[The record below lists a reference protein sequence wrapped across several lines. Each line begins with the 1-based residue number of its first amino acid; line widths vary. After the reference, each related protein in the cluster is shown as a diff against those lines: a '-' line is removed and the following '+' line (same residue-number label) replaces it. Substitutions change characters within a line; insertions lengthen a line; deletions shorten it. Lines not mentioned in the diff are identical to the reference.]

1 MDEVEQ
7 FEAMMNDELKGAVN
21 DVLKALESYTS
32 EKLNSLSNLPTDLV
46 ESFLYT
52 NSISVPESLKKQ
64 MTTPYSIAKYLLL
77 KEQEREMIEKVETE
91 LENTIDAE
99 KVNWLIY
106 KDLTNRISFSKKIPI
121 NSDEVPQSLSVK
133 YKYDSDND
141 KLIYSISDGSWG
153 WEISL
158 AQLKGILENKTIS
171 PISESISKHSKT
183 PTDVK
188 FSTSMTDNEIVI
200 NSGQIKIIVQKC

>member
-1 MDEVEQ
+1 MDETEQ
-7 FEAMMNDELKGAVN
+7 FDAMMNDELKDAVN

-32 EKLNSLSNLPTDLV
+32 EKLNSLSNLPMDLV
-46 ESFLYT
+46 EGFLYA

-91 LENTIDAE
+91 LKNTIDAE

-183 PTDVK
+183 STDVK

>member
-7 FEAMMNDELKGAVN
+7 FDAMMNDELKGAVN

-32 EKLNSLSNLPTDLV
+32 EKLNSLSNLPMDIV
-46 ESFLYT
+46 EGFLYA
-52 NSISVPESLKKQ
+52 NSINVPESLKKQ

-106 KDLTNRISFSKKIPI
+106 KDLTNRISFSKRIPI

-158 AQLKGILENKTIS
+158 AQLKSILENKTIS
-171 PISESISKHSKT
+171 PISESISKHSKA
-183 PTDVK
+183 PADVK
-188 FSTSMTDNEIVI
+188 FLTSMTDNEIVI

>member
-7 FEAMMNDELKGAVN
+7 FDAMMNDELKGAVN

-32 EKLNSLSNLPTDLV
+32 EKLNSLSNLPMDLV
-46 ESFLYT
+46 EGFLYA
-52 NSISVPESLKKQ
+52 NSINVPESLKKQ

-91 LENTIDAE
+91 LKNTIDAE

-133 YKYDSDND
+133 YKYDSDTD

>member
-7 FEAMMNDELKGAVN
+7 FDAMMNDELKGAVN

-32 EKLNSLSNLPTDLV
+32 EKLNSLSNLPMDLV
-46 ESFLYT
+46 EGFLYA

-77 KEQEREMIEKVETE
+77 KEQEREMIEKVKAE
-91 LENTIDAE
+91 LENTIDSE

-158 AQLKGILENKTIS
+158 AQLKSILENKTIS

>member
-1 MDEVEQ
+1 MDEAEQ
-7 FEAMMNDELKGAVN
+7 FDAMMNDELKSAVN

-32 EKLNSLSNLPTDLV
+32 EKLNSLSNLPMDLV
-46 ESFLYT
+46 EGFLYA

-91 LENTIDAE
+91 LKNTIDAE

-141 KLIYSISDGSWG
+141 KLIYSILDGSWG

-171 PISESISKHSKT
+171 PISESISKHSKAQ
-183 PTDVK
+183 TDVK

-200 NSGQIKIIVQKC
+200 NSGQIKIIVQ

>member
-7 FEAMMNDELKGAVN
+7 FDSMMNDELKGAVE
-21 DVLKALESYTS
+21 DVLNALKSYTS
-32 EKLNSLSNLPTDLV
+32 EKLNSLSNLPMDLV
-46 ESFLYT
+46 EGFLYA

-91 LENTIDAE
+91 LKNTIDAE

-106 KDLTNRISFSKKIPI
+106 KDLTNRISFSKRIPV
-121 NSDEVPQSLSVK
+121 NSDDVPQSLSVK
-133 YKYDSDND
+133 YKYNPDDN
-141 KLIYSISDGSWG
+141 KFIYSIADGSWS
-153 WEISL
+153 WEVSL
-158 AQLKGILENKTIS
+158 AQLKGILESKAIS
-171 PISESISKHSKT
+171 PISESVSKHNKT

>member
-7 FEAMMNDELKGAVN
+7 FDAMMNDELKGAVN

-32 EKLNSLSNLPTDLV
+32 EKLNSLSNLPMDLV
-46 ESFLYT
+46 EGFLYA

-91 LENTIDAE
+91 LENAIDAE

-158 AQLKGILENKTIS
+158 AQLKSILENKTIS
-171 PISESISKHSKT
+171 PNAELSSLLFATFPSDLASFNLFA
-183 PTDVK
+183 VAGSV
-188 FSTSMTDNEIVI
+188 FSPPSPSLAKN
-200 NSGQIKIIVQKC
+200 

>member
-7 FEAMMNDELKGAVN
+7 FDAMMNDELKGAVN

-32 EKLNSLSNLPTDLV
+32 EKLNSLSNLPMDLV
-46 ESFLYT
+46 EGFLYA

-158 AQLKGILENKTIS
+158 AQLKSILENKTIS
-171 PISESISKHSKT
+171 PISESISKHSKAL
-183 PTDVK
+183 
-188 FSTSMTDNEIVI
+188 SLIHI
-200 NSGQIKIIVQKC
+200 